1 MLYTKSRSNGP
12 SRTVGTPPRGSVMM
26 TRAGV
31 RTLASHGG
39 RVLPLSPL
47 EGEWSSRGGAAQT
60 IACLNRSRTE
70 ASAALALAVTFSQT
84 DLWCSV

>member
-1 MLYTKSRSNGP
+1 
-12 SRTVGTPPRGSVMM
+12 MM

-47 EGEWSSRGGAAQT
+47 EGEWSSRGVASQT
-60 IACLNRSRTE
+60 IACLNRGCTE
-70 ASAALALAVTFSQT
+70 APPTLTLAVTFSLT
-84 DLWCSV
+84 DLWCCV